1 MDLNQSRT
9 LELGLIFIYIFA
21 FGISDFLVRK
31 YIGSDQMYLLYFM
44 SIGIIGF
51 LLIFRKDFTNTNT
64 NVKNV

>member
-51 LLIFRKDFTNTNT
+51 MLIFRKDFTNTN
-64 NVKNV
+64 VKKA

>member
-51 LLIFRKDFTNTNT
+51 LLIFRKDRTNTNT

>member
-51 LLIFRKDFTNTNT
+51 LLIFRKDFTNTN
-64 NVKNV
+64 VKNV